1 LFLGLRVGGLRTM
14 MPTRSLLVAPL
25 FVALACG
32 GGSSSGGG
40 NVTPPPPPPPTT
52 QTVTITVV
60 SRSVDPNADAGQ
72 LYAYVGDA
80 SITRAGMTANLNENA
95 PTVRL
100 VPGSSRN
107 TATLT
112 VARGKVVTVFAVE
125 FATNGFRGEQPP
137 TPILTA
143 APREMIEFVGWEGNP
158 ATPEPGVAVIQ
169 ADADKTLTANFD
181 RVMGLPLRLLG
192 CVDLKVQTTNTA
204 GLLSFG
210 RIIADTAP
218 DLTGTNGFGGVLG
231 GRLQPEY
238 DYAYIWGKQGSVVTL
253 RTRVREDR
261 PQLKSG
267 FIRWDGSAAPCGT
280 NLTCQL
286 PIPVRGNAP
295 GPMRM
300 TNGYSLTGGTVY
312 GCGCTPNTPCQMLP

>member
-1 LFLGLRVGGLRTM
+1 M
-14 MPTRSLLVAPL
+14 MPTRSFLRVMPLVA
-25 FVALACG
+25 ALACG
-32 GGSSSGGG
+32 GGSSSNGS
-40 NVTPPPPPPPTT
+40 VTPPPPPPPPPPP
-52 QTVTITVV
+52 TVTITLI

-80 SITRAGMTANLNENA
+80 ALSRPGMAANLNENA

-100 VPGSSRN
+100 VPGSARN

-112 VARGKVVTVFAVE
+112 VPRGKVVTVFAVE

-143 APREMIEFVGWEGNP
+143 APRDMIEFVSWDGNP
-158 ATPEPGVAVIQ
+158 STPEPGVAVML
-169 ADADKTLTANFD
+169 ADADKTITANFD

-192 CVDLKVQTTNTA
+192 CVDLKVQTTNSA

-210 RIIADTAP
+210 RIIADTVP

-231 GRLQPEY
+231 GQLQPEF
-238 DYAYIWGKQGSVVTL
+238 DYAYIWGKQGSTVTL
-253 RTRVREDR
+253 RSRVRENR
-261 PQLKSG
+261 TQLKSG

-280 NLTCQL
+280 NLNCQI
-286 PIPVRGNAP
+286 PIPLRGNAP

-300 TNGYSLTGGTVY
+300 TNGYSLTAGGVY
-312 GCGCTPNTPCQMLP
+312 GCGCVPNTPCQMLP